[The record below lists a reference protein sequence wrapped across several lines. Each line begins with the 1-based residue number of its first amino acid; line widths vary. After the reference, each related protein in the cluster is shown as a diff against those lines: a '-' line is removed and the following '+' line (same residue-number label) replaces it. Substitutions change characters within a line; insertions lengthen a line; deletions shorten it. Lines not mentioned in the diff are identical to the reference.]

1 MYMGI
6 DIAIVL
12 KVKEI
17 RIMNY
22 DANVRIHF
30 CSFQPLINGL
40 LKIVNNFLSR

>member
-1 MYMGI
+1 MYMGV

-17 RIMNY
+17 RIMIY
-22 DANVRIHF
+22 DANVRFHF
-30 CSFQPLINGL
+30 CSFQSLINGL